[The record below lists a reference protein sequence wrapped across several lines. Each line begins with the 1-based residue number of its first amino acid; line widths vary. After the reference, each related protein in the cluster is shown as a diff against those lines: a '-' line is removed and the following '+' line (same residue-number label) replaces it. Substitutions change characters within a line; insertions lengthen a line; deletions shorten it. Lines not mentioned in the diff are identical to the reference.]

1 MSEGG
6 SLNRDIWIDRDGR
19 LLFLEKAVRTVP
31 YGFLGVIYGVYLAQL
46 GFNPFAIGIVLTLT
60 VLSSAFY
67 TVIISFVA
75 DRIGRRKTLVFFAL
89 TDFVAGSLLLVSMA
103 WWAPVLAGIVGNM
116 TVGAGEVGPF
126 LSLEQAI
133 LPRTARAD
141 HRTLAFSVYNLVGY
155 GASSAGALLAGLP
168 RYVGYA
174 PLFLAYLISGLVGAV
189 IYWFLSGAVEPESG
203 PARRSTLSPRG
214 RPIVAKLSALF
225 AVDAFGGGFIGQS
238 ILSYYFYLRFGLDLA
253 TLGTIFFATQ
263 LVTALSF
270 LVSERIARRIGLLRT
285 MVFTHVPSNVL
296 LILVAFA
303 PTLPT
308 AVFLLLCRQSLSQMD
323 VPARQSYVMAIVDET
338 DRTAAA
344 GLTSATRTVSSSIS
358 PSLAGYALA
367 NFWLGAPLAAAGI
380 LKLAYDALVYT
391 SFRRV
396 RPPEE
401 SGTDPK

>member
-1 MSEGG
+1 LGSTNPGG
-6 SLNRDIWIDRDGR
+6 WIDRDGKVI
-19 LLFLEKAVRTVP
+19 FLEKTVRTVP
-31 YGFLGVIYGVYLAQL
+31 YGFLGVLFGVYLAQL
-46 GFNPFAIGIVLTLT
+46 GFSAFAIGIVLTLT

-67 TVIISFVA
+67 TFIISLVA
-75 DRIGRRKTLVFFAL
+75 DRLGRRKTLVFFAL
-89 TDFVAGSLLLVSMA
+89 TDFVAGLFLLISTD
-103 WWAPVLAGIVGNM
+103 WWAPVFAGIVGNM

-133 LPRTARAD
+133 LPRTSRAD
-141 HRTLAFSVYNLVGY
+141 RRTLAFSVYNLVGY

-168 RYVGYA
+168 RYVGYS
-174 PLFLAYLISGLVGAV
+174 PLFLGYMVSGLIGAV
-189 IYWFLSGAVEPESG
+189 LYASLSAAVEPKPT
-203 PARRSTLSPRG
+203 PARGSVLSARG
-214 RPIVAKLSALF
+214 RPIVIKLSALF

-253 TLGTIFFATQ
+253 TLGAIFFATQ

-296 LILVAFA
+296 LIAVAFA
-303 PTLPT
+303 PTPLT
-308 AVFLLLCRQSLSQMD
+308 AVFVLLCRQSLSQMD
-323 VPARQSYVMAIVDET
+323 VPARQSYVMAIVDEP

-344 GLTSATRTVSSSIS
+344 GLTSTTRTVSSSIS

-367 NFWLGAPLAAAGI
+367 NPLTLGAPLVAAGI
-380 LKLAYDALVYT
+380 LKLAYDALIYAN
-391 SFRRV
+391 FRRV

-401 SGTDPK
+401 RGIDPK

>member
-391 SFRRV
+391 TFRRV